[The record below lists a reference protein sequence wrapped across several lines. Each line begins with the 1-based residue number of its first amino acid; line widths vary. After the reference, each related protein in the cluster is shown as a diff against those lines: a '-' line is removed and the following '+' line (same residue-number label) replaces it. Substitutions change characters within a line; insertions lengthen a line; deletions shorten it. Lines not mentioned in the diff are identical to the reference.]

1 MSHFDK
7 LRAFRHQAYCLMGN
21 GRDALF
27 DLMDAVLVS
36 RSVYSFAELSLS
48 PVFRRQWPSLY
59 ESLQDSNPPR
69 GELMGLYLEQMPQ
82 DDRVVLAGDHT
93 AWSRLQAET
102 LRERTYEHQAN
113 PMSGAKPVT
122 VGQGYST
129 IAWIPQTQGSWA
141 LPLLHER
148 ITSAETPIEKAAAQL
163 AQVCQKLTTRPLSLW
178 DAEYG
183 CAPFLLKTGDLHCDK
198 LIRLRSNRVLYGAP
212 PPYTGT
218 GRPRKHGDKFKLNE
232 PTSWWQPDEQQQVE
246 DENWGQL
253 RLQIWHGLHLKQAAK
268 QVLSLIRVER
278 LSHSTST
285 PLKPLWLIWVG
296 LELPQLATVW
306 QQYLRRF
313 AIDHWYRFAK
323 QRLHWTLPQL
333 STPEAS
339 QRWSDLMPLLSWQL
353 WLARTEVQDSPL
365 PWQKPSTDLSPGR
378 TANAFAQVLVV
389 IGTPAPAPKP
399 RGKSPGWT
407 PGQPRSRRIRYP
419 TVRKRF
425 SKPKTDKKKPA

>member
-1 MSHFDK
+1 
-7 LRAFRHQAYCLMGN
+7 
-21 GRDALF
+21 
-27 DLMDAVLVS
+27 
-36 RSVYSFAELSLS
+36 
-48 PVFRRQWPSLY
+48 
-59 ESLQDSNPPR
+59 
-69 GELMGLYLEQMPQ
+69 
-82 DDRVVLAGDHT
+82 
-93 AWSRLQAET
+93 
-102 LRERTYEHQAN
+102 
-113 PMSGAKPVT
+113 
-122 VGQGYST
+122 
-129 IAWIPQTQGSWA
+129 TQGSWA

-183 CAPFLLKTGDLHCDK
+183 CAPFLLKTADLNCDK

-246 DENWGQL
+246 DEKWGQL

-278 LSHSTST
+278 LSHSTPT
-285 PLKPLWLIWVG
+285 PLKPLWLIWLG
-296 LELPQLATVW
+296 LEPPNLAMVW

-353 WLARTEVQDSPL
+353 WLARPEVQDSPL
-365 PWQKPSTDLSPGR
+365 PWQKSLPNLSPGR

-399 RGKSPGWT
+399 RGKSPGWP